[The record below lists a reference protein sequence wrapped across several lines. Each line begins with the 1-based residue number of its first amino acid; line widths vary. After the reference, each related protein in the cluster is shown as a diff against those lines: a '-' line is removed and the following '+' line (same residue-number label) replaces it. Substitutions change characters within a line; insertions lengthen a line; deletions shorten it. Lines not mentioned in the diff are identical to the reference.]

1 MISSELAVIKG
12 ANSPFTGFKAVIS
25 NSAAFIFVS
34 KFEILFFSNANEV
47 YIAVIL
53 PSFAVT
59 LLVKSDI
66 FLLWSAILSLLFLIS
81 N

>member
-1 MISSELAVIKG
+1 VISSALAVIKVV
-12 ANSPFTGFKAVIS
+12 NSPFTGFKSIIS

-34 KFEILFFSNANEV
+34 KFEILFFSNPKDD
-47 YIAVIL
+47 YIAEIL

-59 LLVKSDI
+59 WLVKSEI
-66 FLLWSAILSLLFLIS
+66 FLLCSAILSLLFLIS